1 MLRTIKAVFT
11 SLRPNRSA
19 ARSRAVRLGS
29 SVVVAALAV
38 SLAACAPDPVAQQY
52 LDGSNKGYIA
62 ANGFRVEEVKIAE
75 RGEPVVYGGVLENG
89 EKFSSDDVVGDVVV
103 VNFWYAACGPC
114 RVEAPDLEAVW
125 QEFKD
130 DGVSFIGV
138 NTYDQA
144 DTALSFAEEYG
155 ITYPSLIDVNT
166 GEAKLAFAQ
175 VTPIQATP
183 TTLVLD
189 KQGRVAARIIG
200 QLEDASILRTLVK
213 DIRAEKA

>member
-1 MLRTIKAVFT
+1 MFSSV
-11 SLRPNRSA
+11 RPNRSA
-19 ARSRAVRLGS
+19 RRSRVLRTGS
-29 SVVVAALAV
+29 SVIVAALAIGL
-38 SLAACAPDPVAQQY
+38 SACAPDPVAQQY
-52 LDGSNKGYIA
+52 LDGSNKGYIS
-62 ANGFRVEEVKIAE
+62 GDFRVEEVPVAE

-89 EKFSSDDVVGDVVV
+89 DTFSSADVAGDVVV

-130 DGVSFIGV
+130 DGVSFVGV

-144 DTALSFAEEYG
+144 DTALSFADEYG

-175 VTPIQATP
+175 ATPIQATP

-189 KQGRVAARIIG
+189 AQGRVAARIIG
-200 QLEDASILRTLVK
+200 QIEDASILRTLVK